1 VDRFQAR
8 CYENLVSVMK
18 LYNFIHQIRLG
29 STESFQDG
37 QDIIIIIIIII
48 IIGFDGQDMFGIVN

>member
-1 VDRFQAR
+1 MD
-8 CYENLVSVMK
+8 
-18 LYNFIHQIRLG
+18 QIRLG